1 VPYDRIAMI
10 QVEQEARVSN
20 LINRKTFKRSGHLIF
35 VGTVLSDDIE
45 NQLARFHKETDSKD
59 PLLFDFEQAEFIDI
73 PALVNCIATL
83 VQRKENN
90 LETFLGYPKAKKTRD
105 FFDIWRFAEAVNRA
119 TGNPFELFLL
129 PEDRH
134 YLSEQQ
140 ESYRGVGDGIDA
152 LEYNPDWDD
161 NPNSKRNFFEFTTF
175 SSGEQNVMQT
185 EPLLAAPRN
194 ESKRWT
200 GALIRQVLMKH
211 LGSETPKDDIARVV
225 IYEAISNAVRHP
237 KAHIIQ
243 VVSHFARK
251 AIQEDEINTKKTSK
265 DAEKNKLE
273 GSLRICVW
281 DDGDSI
287 SSTLLNAV
295 KAGKNVRAFRFPV
308 YMYDAIHVRVKN
320 FEGAKLR
327 EIVVNQSEDL
337 TADSTEARVL
347 LSSLY
352 PGISRAVDDAVP
364 PVEPYENA
372 ALEEPSSYLDWMPG
386 MGLYSLAKTV
396 LDQYQGSLFIR
407 SGNYRLLM
415 EIAHDAYRVQHKVH
429 YKCTITSYPN
439 VFPMFRGNLI
449 TIKLPIKGIA

>member
-1 VPYDRIAMI
+1 MI
-10 QVEQEARVSN
+10 QAEQEARESS
-20 LINRKTFKRSGHLIF
+20 LISRKTFKRSGHLIF

-45 NQLARFHKETDSKD
+45 DQLARFYKETDSKE

-90 LETFLGYPKAKKTRD
+90 LETFLGYPKAKKARD
-105 FFDIWRFAEAVNRA
+105 FLDVWRFAEAVNRA
-119 TGNPFELFLL
+119 TKTPFELFLL
-129 PEDRH
+129 PEDYH
-134 YLSEQQ
+134 YLAEQQ
-140 ESYRGVGDGIDA
+140 EAYRGVGDGIDA
-152 LEYNPDWDD
+152 LEYNPDWNE
-161 NPNSKRNFFEFTTF
+161 NPNTKRNFFEFTTF
-175 SSGEQNVMQT
+175 SSGKHDVMQT
-185 EPLLAAPRN
+185 EPLFAAPRN

-211 LGSETPKDDIARVV
+211 LGSEKPKDDIARVI

-237 KAHIIQ
+237 KARIIQ

-251 AIQEDEINTKKTSK
+251 AIRDDEVNTKRTSME
-265 DAEKNKLE
+265 AEKKKIE

-287 SSTLLNAV
+287 PSTLLNV
-295 KAGKNVRAFRFPV
+295 LKAGKNVRAFRFPL
-308 YMYDAIHVRVKN
+308 YMYDAIHVRVRN

-337 TADSTEARVL
+337 TAASTEARVL

-352 PGISRAVDDAVP
+352 PGISRTVDDQVP
-364 PVEPYENA
+364 AVEPYENA
-372 ALEEPSSYLDWMPG
+372 APEEPNLYLDWMPG
-386 MGLYSLAKTV
+386 MGLYSLTKTV

-415 EIAHDAYRVQHKVH
+415 EMAHDAYRVQFNVH
-429 YKCTITSYPN
+429 YKCTITAYPE
-439 VFPMFRGNLI
+439 VFPGFRGNLI
-449 TIKLPIKGIA
+449 TIKLPIKGIT